1 MSVMDVCFSVLI
13 LSGAFAIVALGL
25 VFLRSS
31 ALIQS
36 INNIVATLPDT
47 IGRVDQI
54 LDDVNYKLDLLNAPL
69 ETINRLFN
77 RSAVKN
83 SDIVVKTA
91 SSIIKSRK
99 KPKK

>member
-13 LSGAFAIVALGL
+13 LSGAFAIMALGL

-36 INNIVATLPDT
+36 LNNIVATLPET
-47 IGRVDQI
+47 IDRVNKI
-54 LDDVNYKLDLLNAPL
+54 LDDIDYKLDLLNAPL

-77 RSAVKN
+77 RSAVRH
-83 SDIVVKTA
+83 SDIVAKTA
-91 SSIIKSRK
+91 ANIIKSRK
-99 KPKK
+99 KQKK